1 MSNWSITLNSHCIEA
16 ADPLH
21 LWEQTADDYCKKCA
35 SGPDREQCMQTP
47 AMFYA
52 INIRL
57 PRNTTNLEYIDL
69 VDAGISFQLYPTI
82 PPNINYFRTL
92 PWRIYHGRFILY
104 TRHEESACHNTT
116 PWDRSHDPLL
126 EATQQWG
133 VAALPWCHQSK
144 GLFQT
149 DAINTINHC
158 ESTKESKE
166 WLNHV
171 YTQSW
176 INSIWNI
183 FSFAAGLWGSERK
196 ASAPGSCASH
206 CWRFS
211 CATIQCPHCM
221 NRPGLRLKIDAN
233 QASTPKKA
241 ASKTCCNCLTRWC
254 KP

>member
-1 MSNWSITLNSHCIEA
+1 MPHKHVQLLHHIEFTLHRSSWSTASVGANSWW
-16 ADPLH
+16 L
-21 LWEQTADDYCKKCA
+21 LQKVRQWA
-35 SGPDREQCMQTP
+35 SPRAMYAP

-57 PRNTTNLEYIDL
+57 PRNTTNLERLEYIDL
-69 VDAGISFQLYPTI
+69 VDAGISLQLYPTI

-144 GLFQT
+144 GLVEET

-171 YTQSW
+171 YTP
-176 INSIWNI
+176 ILN
-183 FSFAAGLWGSERK
+183 
-196 ASAPGSCASH
+196 
-206 CWRFS
+206 
-211 CATIQCPHCM
+211 
-221 NRPGLRLKIDAN
+221 
-233 QASTPKKA
+233 
-241 ASKTCCNCLTRWC
+241 
-254 KP
+254 